1 MAKTFDLSVI
11 FKVIDKATK
20 PIRNIGNSL
29 KGLAKPIK
37 KATRSF
43 KELGKSLKKV
53 GKQMRDVGKSMALKL
68 TLPLTLLG
76 GLAARSAIQ
85 FESAFTGVRKTVE
98 ATEPQFQKLKKSLE
112 DLSLKIPLATTEIFG
127 IAEAAGQLGIKQED
141 MLRFTKV
148 MADLGATT
156 NMSAEEAA
164 TSLARFANVVGVSSN
179 DFDKLGSVIVDLG
192 NNMAANEQ
200 EIVMMGGRLAKA
212 GVFAGLSA
220 HQIMGLSAALT
231 SVGINAEAGGTA
243 FSQVMMRIG
252 KEIGT
257 GSKKIQGFAA
267 VSGKSVGEFEK
278 LWKEDAA
285 EAILLFTEGLKKAE
299 KRGLNINII
308 LDQLGLDGIRV
319 ASSLLAASA
328 AGDKFRGAIDRASK
342 AWMENLALTKEAKLR
357 YKTAES
363 QLRMAKNRAI
373 LLAVSFG
380 NILVPAILKVIKFLE
395 PIVDWLGKLSPA
407 TKVIIVVIAALVAAI
422 GPLLIAIGFIAS
434 GIGAII
440 AIGAPAVAVI
450 AAISAA
456 FLALGTAIGMVIG
469 YWKDLK
475 FHFSDMKM
483 MDWLKFI
490 YDVGKGLL
498 NPMGIGKKRSKGTA
512 SSGQSAATVG
522 NSKSQT
528 DINIKLTADS
538 GTAATIEKVKSR
550 GDSAVNVASIGYVGA
565 H

>member
-43 KELGKSLKKV
+43 KALGKSLKKV
-53 GKQMRDVGKSMALKL
+53 GKQMKDIGKSMSMKL

-98 ATEPQFQKLKKSLE
+98 ATEPQFRKLKKELE

-141 MLRFTKV
+141 MLKFTKV

-257 GSKKIQGFAA
+257 GSKKMQGFAF

-278 LWKEDAA
+278 LWKKDAA
-285 EAILLFTEGLKKAE
+285 EAILLFTEGLKRVE
-299 KRGLNINII
+299 KKGLNVNVI

-319 ASSLLAASA
+319 ASSLLAAA
-328 AGDKFRGAIDRASK
+328 AGGDKFRGALERSSK

-357 YKTAES
+357 YATAES

-395 PIVDWLGKLSPA
+395 PVVDWLGKLSPT

-434 GIGAII
+434 GVGAII
-440 AIGAPAVAVI
+440 AIGAPVIAVI
-450 AAISAA
+450 TAISAA

-475 FHFSDMKM
+475 FHFSNMKM

-498 NPMGIGKKRSKGTA
+498 NPMGIGNSSPKKTP
-512 SSGQSAATVG
+512 SGGQPIAG
-522 NSKSQT
+522 SKSQT

-538 GTAATIEKVKSR
+538 GTAATIEKVKSK